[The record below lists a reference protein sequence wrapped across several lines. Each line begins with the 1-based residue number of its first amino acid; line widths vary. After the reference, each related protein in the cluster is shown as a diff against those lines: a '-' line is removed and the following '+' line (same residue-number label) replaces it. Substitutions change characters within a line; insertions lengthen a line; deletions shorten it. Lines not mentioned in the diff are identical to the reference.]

1 MVLLLIKA
9 LHIAAVIFWLAA
21 LLYLP
26 RLFVYHAEALNVVKA
41 KARDSGQDSDP
52 QETEQALLKAQGQA
66 EIFVVMER
74 RLLRAIATPALV
86 ATLILGLILVAH
98 LGAGATRPWFLLKF
112 ILVLGLF
119 AFHGLVAKWRKQ
131 LEQATEDFATE
142 NFASSSSYPSG
153 KFLRWMNEVPAVL
166 AILIVILVVLK
177 FPA

>member
-52 QETEQALLKAQGQA
+52 QETEQTAAKALKAQGQA
-66 EIFVVMER
+66 EVFVVMER

-131 LEQATEDFATE
+131 LEQATE